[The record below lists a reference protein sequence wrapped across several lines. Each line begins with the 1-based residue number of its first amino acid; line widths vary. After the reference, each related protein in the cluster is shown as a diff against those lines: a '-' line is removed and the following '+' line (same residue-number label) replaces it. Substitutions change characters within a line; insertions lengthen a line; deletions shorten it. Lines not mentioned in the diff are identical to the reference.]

1 MQTQFNKR
9 SYYFTSV
16 WNGCCIHLAAAVS
29 LPSLAV
35 SAIPS
40 LPSPG
45 AVGALPDATVSLS
58 TPTERSTGREAQP
71 AVSIIH
77 SFDKVWT
84 VLGSGVGWDGGGSG
98 SGECSKT
105 FHYNHPIRKT
115 ETRVAR
121 NFGAANWLIFL
132 SWNYKLQWFS
142 SPFRIAIVEM
152 LPRPNNGLF
161 PLGVCSNWEKRM

>member
-58 TPTERSTGREAQP
+58 TPTERSTGRDAQP
-71 AVSIIH
+71 AVSVIH

-84 VLGSGVGWDGGGSG
+84 VLGFGVGWWWRCGMGGWGGEGGGLRRMQQNLSLQSFHQEDWNKSG
-98 SGECSKT
+98 SELW
-105 FHYNHPIRKT
+105 F
-115 ETRVAR
+115 VA
-121 NFGAANWLIFL
+121 GAVHWLIFFFL
-132 SWNYKLQWFS
+132 EL
-142 SPFRIAIVEM
+142 
-152 LPRPNNGLF
+152 
-161 PLGVCSNWEKRM
+161 